1 MRNEEYLT
9 FMSKLLPIDVL
20 ITEKMSLFLFVT
32 RETAANG
39 ARSTIIMC
47 LSDVVSMILGAEI
60 QGKRVLEMVRMVR

>member
-1 MRNEEYLT
+1 MRNEDYLT
-9 FMSKLLPIDVL
+9 FMSKLLPIDVP

-39 ARSTIIMC
+39 ARSTIIVC
-47 LSDVVSMILGAEI
+47 LSDVVSMTLGAEI